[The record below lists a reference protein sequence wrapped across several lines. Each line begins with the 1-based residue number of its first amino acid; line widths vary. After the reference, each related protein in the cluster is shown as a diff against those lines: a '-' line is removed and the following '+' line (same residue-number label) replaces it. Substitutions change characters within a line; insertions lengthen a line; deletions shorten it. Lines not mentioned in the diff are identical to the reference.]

1 MRHPGR
7 PTALASFIGCMIT
20 KFITRPDGAPD
31 RTQTEQ
37 IPKKVKY
44 CLYARKSTESEERQV
59 LSIDSQVKEM
69 LQLAERE
76 GLDVVE
82 MRRESHSAKSTGER
96 PVYNELLADIRLGKF
111 GGILTWAP
119 DRLSRNA
126 GDLGALVDLM
136 DQGLLHEIR
145 TYGQK
150 FTNIPN
156 EKFMLMILGSTAKLE
171 NDHRGENVKRGLRT
185 RAEMGLW
192 PGVAPL
198 GYLNQGRMDRK
209 CQILVDPV
217 RAPIIKQ
224 IFEKMGYELWSGR
237 KIYNWLKHDLN
248 FKTRGNKSLTLSG
261 LYRIIDNH
269 MYYGVF
275 ERPVKSGN
283 WYEGKHTPIITKELF
298 DKAQAQLKRD
308 QIVRENKEFAF
319 TKLFTCG
326 LCGSGISA
334 EEKYKQLKDGTTAK
348 YVYYGCSRARDRDCK
363 NQYIREEDLIT
374 QLFNIMDQV
383 NINELGMRHKLEEE
397 IKRFGKF
404 QSIVLG
410 GKGKQDPAEAEVNIR
425 TYVKYLLKEGTV
437 TEKREL
443 LGNLRS
449 RLVYTNKTITLL
461 KEV

>member
-1 MRHPGR
+1 
-7 PTALASFIGCMIT
+7 
-20 KFITRPDGAPD
+20 
-31 RTQTEQ
+31 
-37 IPKKVKY
+37 
-44 CLYARKSTESEERQV
+44 
-59 LSIDSQVKEM
+59 
-69 LQLAERE
+69 
-76 GLDVVE
+76 
-82 MRRESHSAKSTGER
+82 
-96 PVYNELLADIRLGKF
+96 
-111 GGILTWAP
+111 
-119 DRLSRNA
+119 
-126 GDLGALVDLM
+126 
-136 DQGLLHEIR
+136 
-145 TYGQK
+145 
-150 FTNIPN
+150 
-156 EKFMLMILGSTAKLE
+156 MILGSTAKLE

-275 ERPVKSGN
+275 ERPAKSGC

-363 NQYIREEDLIT
+363 NQYIREEELIT

-449 RLVYTNKTITLL
+449 RLVYKNKTITLL
-461 KEV
+461 GEG